1 MELLF
6 VIIAIGAGLDY
17 GLFKSWGQPSW
28 SRTLTKTTAI
38 LSLIIWAILIDTPN
52 LIVIAL
58 GFAAISDFARSR
70 GDLKWMTVS
79 RTAFF
84 SFHALYLI
92 EYAHLID
99 RPLVEAGP
107 AVILAV
113 FCTIMTIALCWRAFE
128 ALWLLALLHSAVL
141 VFQFSVGQLVGG
153 EYILISYTTTLF
165 FLSTLM
171 LGIETFL
178 LEEGTGLRKVSG
190 AAIWFTYLAGQIGTV
205 IVLTEAYST

>member
-17 GLFKSWGQPSW
+17 GLFKSWRQPSW

-38 LSLIIWAILIDTPN
+38 ISIIAWAILIGAPS
-52 LIVIAL
+52 LVVIAL
-58 GFAAISDFARSR
+58 GFAAIGDFAGSR

-84 SFHALYLI
+84 SFHVLYLI
-92 EYAHLID
+92 EYAPLIG

-107 AVILAV
+107 AVMLAG
-113 FCTIMTIALCWRAFE
+113 FCAFVTIALCWRAFE
-128 ALWLLALLHSAVL
+128 ALWLLALLHSGV
-141 VFQFSVGQLVGG
+141 VFFQFSVGQLVGG

-165 FLSTLM
+165 FLSSLL
-171 LGIETFL
+171 LGVEIFL
-178 LEEGTGLRKVSG
+178 LEKGAALRKLSG
-190 AAIWFTYLAGQIGTV
+190 GAIWFTYLAGQIGTV
-205 IVLTEAYST
+205 IVLTEAYSA

>member
-38 LSLIIWAILIDTPN
+38 VSLIIWAILIDTPN

-79 RTAFF
+79 RMAFF

-92 EYAHLID
+92 EYAPLID

-107 AVILAV
+107 AIILAA
-113 FCTIMTIALCWRAFE
+113 FCTIVTIALCWRAFE
-128 ALWLLALLHSAVL
+128 ALWLLTLLHSAVV

-178 LEEGTGLRKVSG
+178 LEEGTALRKVSG

>member
-38 LSLIIWAILIDTPN
+38 VSLIIWAILIDTPN

-79 RTAFF
+79 RMAFF

-92 EYAHLID
+92 EYAPLID

-107 AVILAV
+107 AIILAA
-113 FCTIMTIALCWRAFE
+113 FCTIVTIALCWRAFE
-128 ALWLLALLHSAVL
+128 ALWLLTLLHSAVV

-178 LEEGTGLRKVSG
+178 LEEGTALRKVSG

-205 IVLTEAYST
+205 SVLTEAYST